1 MRIRKHAK
9 TSAFLLHTSNNNNNN
24 NNNQQSS
31 LCPLNQSPWDIITFP
46 STHSS
51 STSIHLFDDY
61 VTHYDVNVAANRS
74 SADDS
79 SRPIQSVASNKNSFD
94 CDNDIA
100 DKNGN
105 GSGNVDDDDNIMNY
119 KSYQKEEEEKL
130 GFMSEEDNCGVDKQ
144 NDVVWSTSK
153 KAQSFVPK
161 SRGNKKR
168 AVAVTSKQNE
178 FYYYYSGFGP
188 SWGKKRGGNRCTSF
202 NACST
207 TIGVGGVDDVD
218 MDMDMDMDMVKGE
231 KWGEPDTTAMRTV
244 WSCQEGP
251 GVDFFADVEE
261 DEKHKEKAVKKR
273 GRKPIKE
280 RSLKSLM

>member
-9 TSAFLLHTSNNNNNN
+9 TSAFLLHTSNNNI
-24 NNNQQSS
+24 QQSS

-61 VTHYDVNVAANRS
+61 VTHYNVNVAANRS

-79 SRPIQSVASNKNSFD
+79 ARPIQSVASTKNSFD
-94 CDNDIA
+94 CDTDIA
-100 DKNGN
+100 DENGN
-105 GSGNVDDDDNIMNY
+105 GSGNDDDNIMNY

-130 GFMSEEDNCGVDKQ
+130 GFVSEEDNCVVDKQ

-153 KAQSFVPK
+153 KAQSSVTK

-178 FYYYYSGFGP
+178 FYYYSGFGP
-188 SWGKKRGGNRCTSF
+188 SWGKKRGGNKCTSF

-207 TIGVGGVDDVD
+207 TSGVDDMVHMDMDLD
-218 MDMDMDMDMVKGE
+218 MDMDMDVVKDE
-231 KWGEPDTTAMRTV
+231 KWGEPDLTAIRTV
-244 WSCQEGP
+244 WSCREGP
-251 GVDFFADVEE
+251 GVDFFDDVEE
-261 DEKHKEKAVKKR
+261 DEKQKEKAVKKR
-273 GRKPIKE
+273 GRRPIKE